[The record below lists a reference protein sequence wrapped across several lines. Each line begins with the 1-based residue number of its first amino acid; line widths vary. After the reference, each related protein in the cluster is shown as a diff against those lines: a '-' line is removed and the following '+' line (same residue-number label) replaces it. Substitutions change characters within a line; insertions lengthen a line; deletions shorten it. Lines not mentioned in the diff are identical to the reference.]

1 MIYPRFQTFH
11 SDLVK
16 GRPMSDEGIELLK
29 ANTSEKQRLP
39 EYLDFVAEVGLCN
52 VQNGLIWLV
61 DPIEY
66 VDTLELFLGENQ
78 GVVFART
85 SFGKLFFVNQESLF
99 SLPSV
104 YDWYTRAGPC
114 LDLLFE
120 STWIDTKY
128 LKNSL
133 RLSDHEKL
141 IKKFGKPQENE
152 IFGFEPAVAFGGNDE
167 NLESVKK
174 FEIHSHL
181 ALLSQL
187 VSVQRR

>member
-78 GVVFART
+78 GAVFART
-85 SFGKLFFVNQESLF
+85 AFGGLFFATQESLF
-99 SLPSV
+99 DLPSV
-104 YDWYTRAGPC
+104 YDWYTRAGPR

-120 STWIDTKY
+120 SGWVQEKTFEDSFWLSRHKYATKQLGQ
-128 LKNSL
+128 LK
-133 RLSDHEKL
+133 
-141 IKKFGKPQENE
+141 ENE
-152 IFGFEPAVAFGGNDE
+152 VFGFEPALALGGNED
-167 NLESVKK
+167 NLESIKK